1 MLNRITQLHPTFAAR
16 IDDIDLTQTL
26 DADSLD
32 IIQAAID
39 THGVIVIPGEKLPE
53 DRQVE
58 FASLFGPLD
67 ARNGIIQT
75 GIKHR
80 ISERLVDISNL
91 DEKGDVLDRQNRRR
105 MANLGNQLWHT
116 DASFKRTTA
125 KYSLLHAHSVVSE
138 GGETQFADMCAA
150 YDTLPQKMKHRIAD
164 LEVEHSV
171 IASRATLGFTDFSDE
186 ERAALPPQVRPMVRT
201 LPSGRK
207 SLYLASHASHIIGW
221 PIPEGRMLIR
231 ELMEHATQ
239 REHVYTHTWQV
250 GDLVMWDNRRTMHR
264 ARPFDESERRD
275 MRRAT
280 VMDVDWW
287 ESEVKPANDSQT
299 VSTKS
304 SARMG

>member
-1 MLNRITQLHPTFAAR
+1 MLNTITPLHPTFAAR
-16 IDDIDLTQTL
+16 IGDVDLTRTL
-26 DADSLD
+26 DTDAFDV
-32 IIQAAID
+32 IQTTID
-39 THGVIVIPGEKLPE
+39 THGVIVIPGEKLSE
-53 DRQVE
+53 DQQID

-67 ARNGIIQT
+67 AVNGIIQT

-80 ISERLVDISNL
+80 ISKRLVDISNL

-105 MANLGNQLWHT
+105 MANLGNQVWHT

-150 YDTLPQKMKHRIAD
+150 YDTLPQKMKDRIAD
-164 LEVEHSV
+164 LQAEHSV
-171 IASRATLGFTDFSDE
+171 IASRAALGFDDFSDE
-186 ERAALPPQVRPMVRT
+186 ERATLPPQIRPMVRT

-221 PIPEGRMLIR
+221 PVPEGRMLIR
-231 ELMEHATQ
+231 DLMEHATQ
-239 REHVYTHTWQV
+239 REHVYTHTWHV

-280 VMDVDWW
+280 VMDSDWW
-287 ESEVKPANDSQT
+287 ESELKPANDSQME
-299 VSTKS
+299 
-304 SARMG
+304 SARSRA